1 MKITESS
8 PQICWFFGVHLKGDV
23 TMSFA
28 ATFCPKIIKQIT
40 ATNQPRP
47 SARLITLT
55 STLITL
61 GITKTS
67 SNNCLK

>member
-1 MKITESS
+1 MKISESS

-28 ATFCPKIIKQIT
+28 SPFCPQIIKQIT
-40 ATNQPRP
+40 PTNQPQP

-55 STLITL
+55 STLIIP

>member
-1 MKITESS
+1 MKITESA
-8 PQICWFFGVHLKGDV
+8 PQICWFFRVHHKGDV

-28 ATFCPKIIKQIT
+28 ALFCPKIIKQIT
-40 ATNQPRP
+40 PTNQPRP
-47 SARLITLT
+47 PARLITLT
-55 STLITL
+55 STLIIP